1 VWLPVGVTPLPLL
14 QARTMTWQVPA
25 VDGGML
31 QVSRLPA
38 TQRRQSP
45 LPAVGVEPRVP
56 YRTHD
61 PRGRAIPG
69 GCQEQ

>member
-31 QVSRLPA
+31 QV
-38 TQRRQSP
+38 
-45 LPAVGVEPRVP
+45 
-56 YRTHD
+56 
-61 PRGRAIPG
+61 
-69 GCQEQ
+69 